1 MTSEVFL
8 LSLVLFSIVLKEREN
23 EAKKPPDDTKSGRTA
38 EVKMY

>member
-8 LSLVLFSIVLKEREN
+8 LSLVLFSIVLKEMEN
-23 EAKKPPDDTKSGRTA
+23 ETKKPPDDSRSGRTS